1 MSETLGNRERS
12 KMSEKHR
19 VSDVEQQ
26 QEKLNQTIESGPR
39 AKNITKESIDEI
51 RNSIDNEAK
60 RQLESKKADNE
71 KRTDH
76 DVETPSFVN
85 KNMKKTA
92 YKKELIKI
100 QHNLKKPQKAFSR
113 FIHIDNIERASD
125 IGAKTVARSSG
136 ILGGGIIALLGSSIY
151 LWMSKNYGFSYN
163 YFVFI
168 ILFIL
173 GFLLGIV
180 VELIIKPFLK
190 KH

>member
-1 MSETLGNRERS
+1 MSETLSNNERS
-12 KMSEKHR
+12 KTSEKHN
-19 VSDVEQQ
+19 VSNGEKQ
-26 QEKLNQTIESGPR
+26 QERLNQTIESGPR
-39 AKNITKESIDEI
+39 AKNITKESIDQI
-51 RNSIDNEAK
+51 RSSIDAEAK
-60 RQLESKKADNE
+60 RQLESKKTDNE
-71 KRTDH
+71 KLSDY

-92 YKKELIKI
+92 YKKELTKI

-136 ILGGGIIALLGSSIY
+136 ILGGGIVALLGSCVY

-180 VELIIKPFLK
+180 VELIIKPFFK
-190 KH
+190 KN

>member
-1 MSETLGNRERS
+1 MSETLSSHERS
-12 KMSEKHR
+12 KVPEKHS
-19 VSDVEQQ
+19 VSHGEQQ
-26 QEKLNQTIESGPR
+26 QEKLNQTIESGPK

-51 RNSIDNEAK
+51 RGSIDAEAK
-60 RQLESKKADNE
+60 KQMESKKTDNE
-71 KRTDH
+71 KRPNH
-76 DVETPSFVN
+76 GVENPSFVN

-92 YKKELIKI
+92 YKKELTKI

-113 FIHIDNIERASD
+113 FIHIDNIERVSD
-125 IGAKTVARSSG
+125 VGAKTVARSSG

-173 GFLLGIV
+173 GFFLGIV
-180 VELIIKPFLK
+180 TELIIKPFLK